1 MLFFRQYCAQLRS
14 AFLGLS
20 FLLVA
25 GCGSDSDPVAG
36 DIVQATDASLP
47 AITAAETK
55 QIITYRMPGVGGELV
70 DATGVVLIP
79 AGTPPDGGWP
89 VVGWGHG
96 TTGVADACAPSASD
110 TLRGDDV
117 YLDSLLQSGIAV
129 VAPDYEGL
137 GSDGGHPYLHLDS
150 EGRSLLYA
158 IRAAVSQYASLG
170 NRYALLGHSQGG
182 HAVIGAAELAQAGEV
197 SGLSLVGVVA
207 LAPASQVNAQGV
219 VLDQIANNP
228 SAPLSE
234 RVQAAVGRIGF
245 SGLILAGLEAINP
258 GFNALNTY
266 GPDGAFVRDLVATQC
281 TSGIFS
287 DLLAPVQTALGVSN
301 SIAGILPADIDDQA
315 DVAAYLEQMEPGFR
329 PISPPVL
336 LLQGDQDTTVFPTS
350 TQQLLTNM
358 SNTGNLVSLELVT
371 GATHSSIRAASLSQ
385 TLLFIQDQF
394 ANSP

>member
-1 MLFFRQYCAQLRS
+1 MPFFRQYRAHLQSVL
-14 AFLGLS
+14 LGLS

-25 GCGSDSDPVAG
+25 ACGGDSEPVAG
-36 DIVQATDASLP
+36 DVVQATDANLP
-47 AITAAETK
+47 AVTAADTK
-55 QIITYRMPGVGGELV
+55 QIITYRMPGVRGEPV

-89 VVGWGHG
+89 VIGWGHG
-96 TTGVADACAPSASD
+96 TTGVSDNCAPSASS
-110 TLRGDDV
+110 TLLGDDV
-117 YLDSLLQSGIAV
+117 YLDSLVQDGYAV

-158 IRAAVSQYASLG
+158 IRAAVSQYGSLS

-207 LAPASQVNAQGV
+207 LAPASQVSAQGV

-245 SGLILAGLEAINP
+245 SGLILAGLEAVNA
-258 GFNALNTY
+258 GFSALNSY
-266 GPDGAFVRDLVATQC
+266 GPDGAFVGDLVANQC

-301 SIAGILPADIDDQA
+301 SIAGILPGDIDDQA
-315 DVAAYLEQMEPGFR
+315 DVAVYLEQMEPGFR

-350 TQQLLTNM
+350 TQQLLANM
-358 SNTGNLVSLELVT
+358 SNTGNLVSLELVA
-371 GATHSSIRAASLSQ
+371 GATHSSIRAASLAQ
-385 TLLFIQDQF
+385 TRLFIQDQF